1 MIKFKVRLSKK
12 DIKSFLIYKM
22 QLFHPKNLLALAIY
36 FVPFIIIL
44 MLLLLQTIPLSIGL
58 ILLAMLTAIFGYTTL
73 RIYKAYKNAVLVN
86 QKLIGK
92 ERQFL
97 LNRYSLQINCEDA
110 QLNSQYPL
118 DALLRMEEEKQ
129 NWILVF
135 SPNENILIPKHALD
149 EKQQNIFFEKI
160 DQALA
165 KNG

>member
-1 MIKFKVRLSKK
+1 MIKFKVKLSKK
-12 DIKSFLIYKM
+12 DVKSFLIYKM

-44 MLLLLQTIPLSIGL
+44 MLLLLQTISLSIGL
-58 ILLAMLTAIFGYTTL
+58 ILLAMLAAIFGYTAL

-135 SPNENILIPKHALD
+135 SPDENILIPKHALD
-149 EKQQNIFFEKI
+149 ENQQHVFFEKI

-165 KNG
+165 KSE